1 MLDKNS
7 ENILKIINDIAPEGF
22 KIFNCDD
29 FLNCEVEKGISDLAE
44 KNYVN
49 LKYSGEGE
57 YLLSLTA
64 SGKQY
69 FKIKQ
74 EECTSKGCLLRKV
87 ALFSFLGAFFA
98 GIAVQLLLLL
108 LGINNG

>member
-1 MLDKNS
+1 
-7 ENILKIINDIAPEGF
+7 
-22 KIFNCDD
+22 
-29 FLNCEVEKGISDLAE
+29 
-44 KNYVN
+44 
-49 LKYSGEGE
+49 
-57 YLLSLTA
+57 LLSLTA

-98 GIAVQLLLLL
+98 GVAVQLLLLL